1 MTVLLLFAMIGIWD
15 GFLLQFLPEKYSY
28 FRRVERANAH
38 LEAGEESTPIDC
50 VICMA
55 AIDVS
60 QRCNECMVSKVPSQ
74 FDILFFNHHDVFW
87 QEHEVLAN

>member
-1 MTVLLLFAMIGIWD
+1 MQL
-15 GFLLQFLPEKYSY
+15 LPEKYSY
-28 FRRVERANAH
+28 FRRVNRANAQ

-60 QRCNECMVSKVPSQ
+60 QRCNECMVSNLSVGKSNCI
-74 FDILFFNHHDVFW
+74 ILLSGKKMNCTQINDHQSTDLC
-87 QEHEVLAN
+87 QQG

>member
-1 MTVLLLFAMIGIWD
+1 MAGVLD
-15 GFLLQFLPEKYSY
+15 GCFVQFLPEKYSY
-28 FRRVERANAH
+28 FRRVDRANAQ

-60 QRCNECMVSKVPSQ
+60 QRCNECMVS
-74 FDILFFNHHDVFW
+74 
-87 QEHEVLAN
+87 